1 VLQSSHEYQ
10 DTASSGLS
18 LYEVSQPQE
27 GAKMSIDHERYEQ
40 MADELAAD
48 LGRSGYSDT
57 TNEPEFLLVKIAA
70 LKKQRELI
78 DKQIDGIEQL
88 V

>member
-1 VLQSSHEYQ
+1 
-10 DTASSGLS
+10 
-18 LYEVSQPQE
+18 
-27 GAKMSIDHERYEQ
+27 MSIDYERYER

-48 LGRSGYSDT
+48 SDRSGYSDT

-88 V
+88 VHLVSA